1 MAEVKR
7 KAPLEIGVKGT
18 HLAFIE
24 NDGEDT
30 ATYEADVITTPNIK
44 SLKIAVDGEAT
55 KVTASNGVYDVIAAP
70 ASVAVT
76 YNVLALDTE
85 TQARILGRKFE
96 EVGEYI
102 VSAISE
108 DGRPEA
114 FWFATEVPNSDGT
127 TVFLSFPKLKS
138 SKELEEEYKDMGSG
152 FEEPS
157 KEYEFES
164 MTTGK
169 NTEYYITTSPIKKE
183 HADKLRETWYK
194 TPVQNLADAKVL
206 IEAAIATTP

>member
-1 MAEVKR
+1 MAQVKR
-7 KAPLEIGVKGT
+7 KAPLEVGVKDT
-18 HLAFIE
+18 HIAFIE
-24 NDGEDT
+24 NDGDDK
-30 ATYEADVITTPNIK
+30 ATYAEDVITTPNIK
-44 SLKIAVDGEAT
+44 SLKIAVAGEAT

-85 TQARILGRKFE
+85 TQARILGRKFDK
-96 EVGEYI
+96 VGDYI

-114 FWFATEVPNSDGT
+114 FGFTTEVPNSDGT
-127 TVFLSFPKLKS
+127 TVFLSLPKLKS

-152 FEEPS
+152 FEEPI

-164 MTTGK
+164 MTTGS

-183 HADKLRETWYK
+183 HTDKMREKWHAA
-194 TPVQNLADAKVL
+194 PPQNVAEAKALV
-206 IEAAIATTP
+206 EVAIAATP